1 MRSGLRGRFAADTM
15 TSALISNGP
24 NVLRA
29 AVCFAL
35 PAVLAAHSLVL
46 RSRMHALAMHVRRL
60 HGHSL
65 LSSEQLMVAPVLRL
79 DSASRYDAALKGPG
93 PVRIT
98 LSGTELG
105 LSTAASD

>member
-1 MRSGLRGRFAADTM
+1 MRAGLRGRFVADTM
-15 TSALISNGP
+15 TSALISVR

-35 PAVLAAHSLVL
+35 PAVLCSRHTHSVL

-60 HGHSL
+60 HGHAL

-79 DSASRYDAALKGPG
+79 DSASRDDAALKGPG

-98 LSGTELG
+98 LSGTEL
-105 LSTAASD
+105 